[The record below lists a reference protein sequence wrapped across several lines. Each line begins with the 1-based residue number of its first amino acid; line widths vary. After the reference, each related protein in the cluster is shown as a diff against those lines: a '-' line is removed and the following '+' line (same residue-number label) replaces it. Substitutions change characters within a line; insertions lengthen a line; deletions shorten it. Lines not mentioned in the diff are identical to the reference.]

1 VACLLAIAAIA
12 PVAAATFADQRFA
25 PVASMS
31 DTPALDVQTISM
43 ERVDDAYVGFI
54 LSFSAPFEP
63 PGDGYRVAVS
73 IGDPTAKRTRWTL
86 AMVDG
91 APVGTVETGDGT
103 QWDPVGE
110 TAAQLDP
117 QAGWARIQAQPAD
130 VAPASA
136 LWVDAELPTPLG
148 SIVSTSSYFAY
159 DALAPT
165 EPATGVVGT
174 AWGWT
179 RDAEGV
185 RVDGAVRIPG
195 QPPTATVTDGVL
207 VLAAPDAPPSLLY
220 GQPVTSA
227 ADYVRFA
234 SADAVPGD
242 GGYLVVN
249 RVDGE
254 VQLFTVK
261 DGTATEVVGA
271 ADRVVPAPGSTV
283 TTDESAPPG
292 TRTVAVDL
300 AEVQRELDLPTDPA
314 SVALAVERGTGLA
327 NGWVVTASGVA
338 ATVASLQAASQA
350 VTDAATPATTAS
362 DAVLVADDG
371 NDASMAVLLVIA
383 AVLAVAVIGGVVA
396 AIVVGRERRKRHET
410 LLSEGWYEP
419 DAHPDETTEWTD
431 ALAAPA
437 DGDLGT
443 NGDTPLSEV
452 APTDAVAEVQE
463 VSNELVDAD
472 QPTEPDVPEKPAEP
486 DESDE
491 ADEAED
497 ATIDVADARASQDR
511 ALEALEAQFAD
522 LFQRADQLDAHRD

>member
-1 VACLLAIAAIA
+1 MACLLAVTAISPA
-12 PVAAATFADQRFA
+12 AAATFADQRFA

-103 QWDPVGE
+103 QWDPIGE
-110 TAAQLDP
+110 TGAQLDP
-117 QAGWARIQAQPAD
+117 QAGWARIQAQPVD

-165 EPATGVVGT
+165 EPATEVVGT

-271 ADRVVPAPGSTV
+271 ADRVVPAPGSSEV

-300 AEVQRELDLPTDPA
+300 TEVQRELDLPTDPA

-338 ATVASLQAASQA
+338 ATVASLEAASQA
-350 VTDAATPATTAS
+350 VTDAATPAPTAS
-362 DAVLVADDG
+362 DSVLVADEG

-383 AVLAVAVIGGVVA
+383 AVLAVVVIGGIVA
-396 AIVVGRERRKRHET
+396 AILVGRERRKRHET

-419 DAHPDETTEWTD
+419 DATSDETTEWTD

-443 NGDTPLSEV
+443 NGDSPPSDLS
-452 APTDAVAEVQE
+452 PTDAVPEVQVQE
-463 VSNELVDAD
+463 TSDELVDAD
-472 QPTEPDVPEKPAEP
+472 QPTEPVESVEPVEPDEP
-486 DESDE
+486 DESE
-491 ADEAED
+491 G

-511 ALEALEAQFAD
+511 ALDALEAQFAD
-522 LFQRADQLDAHRD
+522 LFQRADQLDSHRD

>member
-1 VACLLAIAAIA
+1 MACLLAVAAISPA
-12 PVAAATFADQRFA
+12 AAATFADQRFA

-43 ERVDDAYVGFI
+43 ERVDGAEVGFI
-54 LSFSAPFEP
+54 LSFSVPFEP

-86 AMVDG
+86 TMVDG

-110 TAAQLDP
+110 TGAQLDP

-130 VAPASA
+130 VAPASV

-159 DALAPT
+159 DALAPP
-165 EPATGVVGT
+165 EPATDVVGT

-179 RDAEGV
+179 HDAEGV

-271 ADRVVPAPGSTV
+271 ADRVVPAPGSSEV

-300 AEVQRELDLPTDPA
+300 TEVQRELDLPTDPA

-338 ATVASLQAASQA
+338 ATVASLEAASQA
-350 VTDAATPATTAS
+350 VTESAAPAPSATDS
-362 DAVLVADDG
+362 VLVADDG

-383 AVLAVAVIGGVVA
+383 AVLAVVVIGGIVA
-396 AIVVGRERRKRHET
+396 AILVGRERRKRHES
-410 LLSEGWYEP
+410 LLGEGWYEP
-419 DAHPDETTEWTD
+419 DANPDETTEWTD

-443 NGDTPLSEV
+443 NGDTPPSDLSPIDA
-452 APTDAVAEVQE
+452 APDVQE
-463 VSNELVDAD
+463 ASDELVDAD
-472 QPTEPDVPEKPAEP
+472 QPTEPVEPEEP
-486 DESDE
+486 D
-491 ADEAED
+491 D
-497 ATIDVADARASQDR
+497 ATIDVADARVAQDR

-522 LFQRADQLDAHRD
+522 LFQRADQLDSHRD